1 MEAKY
6 LGRHL
11 IVEFYGCSREL
22 VDDVEFL
29 KKALEESVVKAGG
42 NIVGR
47 LFHRF
52 KPQGVTGIIAI
63 SESHVSIHTWP
74 ENGYVALDAFT
85 CGNEMD
91 PWIVYRELL
100 ARIRPKKVK
109 VIELKRGELRELE
122 ETIQA

>member
-11 IVEFYGCSREL
+11 IAEFHGCPPK
-22 VDDVEFL
+22 VIDDAEFL
-29 KKALEESVVKAGG
+29 ERVLVESVVKAGG
-42 NIVGR
+42 NVVGK
-47 LFHRF
+47 LFHKF

-85 CGNEMD
+85 CGSEMD
-91 PWIVYRELL
+91 PWVVYRELKEK
-100 ARIRPKKVK
+100 IKPEKVK
-109 VIELKRGELRELE
+109 VIELKRGELEKLQE
-122 ETIQA
+122 IQA